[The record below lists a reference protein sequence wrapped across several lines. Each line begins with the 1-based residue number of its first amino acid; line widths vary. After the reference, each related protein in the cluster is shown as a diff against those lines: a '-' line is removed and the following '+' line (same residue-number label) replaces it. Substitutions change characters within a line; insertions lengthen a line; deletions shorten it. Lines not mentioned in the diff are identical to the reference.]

1 MRMAQIRDS
10 HGKSPIQKATHK
22 QMFANRNDNNIKPY
36 SYTKDEKADPLSHS
50 FNRNKNLDNIQINQ
64 DLNDYRRGTL
74 DNRSKPDTFEQPQ
87 KYRLN
92 KPDFDS
98 GQPLR

>member
-1 MRMAQIRDS
+1 
-10 HGKSPIQKATHK
+10 
-22 QMFANRNDNNIKPY
+22 MFANRNENNFKPY
-36 SYTKDEKADPLSHS
+36 SYSKDEQADPLSHS
-50 FNRNKNLDNIQINQ
+50 FNKNKNLDNIQINQ

-92 KPDFDS
+92 KPDFDI